1 MWFFFFVLHFFE
13 MLKLSFGPFG
23 PYSMCVVIVFTYTP
37 SGNLIQNE
45 LQFAF
50 GNHYIQ
56 STVSCVVIW
65 DTWPCSILYCP
76 HNSINVFP
84 FSMFSIILS
93 YGGISWNNI
102 CKKIL
107 YQFHKDYIVSI
118 GHCIHLN
125 MFSQKL
131 NSYQLAC
138 SHRQKWKTM
147 NGQMCLL
154 LINKS
159 VSYKIS
165 LMLYKT
171 SQMLSNAFKV

>member
-1 MWFFFFVLHFFE
+1 MH
-13 MLKLSFGPFG
+13 
-23 PYSMCVVIVFTYTP
+23 VVIIFTYTP
-37 SGNLIQNE
+37 SGNLILNE

-56 STVSCVVIW
+56 ITVSCVVIW

-76 HNSINVFP
+76 HNSMNVFP
-84 FSMFSIILS
+84 FSMFSIILFH
-93 YGGISWNNI
+93 GGISWNNI
-102 CKKIL
+102 FKKKILL
-107 YQFHKDYIVSI
+107 YQFHKDYILTI

-131 NSYQLAC
+131 NSYQLAR
-138 SHRQKWKTM
+138 SLRQKLKAL
-147 NGQMCLL
+147 CLL

-165 LMLYKT
+165 LT
-171 SQMLSNAFKV
+171 DWASQMLSNSNH